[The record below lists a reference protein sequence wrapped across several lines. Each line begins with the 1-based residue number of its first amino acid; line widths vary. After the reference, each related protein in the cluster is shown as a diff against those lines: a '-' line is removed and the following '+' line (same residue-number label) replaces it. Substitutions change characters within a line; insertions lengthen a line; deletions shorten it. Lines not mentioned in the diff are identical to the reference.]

1 MNPAIARIILRYIS
15 GALVAYGVFSPED
28 ANALAFDH
36 QLVADVA
43 IGVGA
48 LITLAVEGFY
58 WLARKFG
65 WRT

>member
-15 GALVAYGVFSPED
+15 GALVAYGLLAPDD
-28 ANALAFDH
+28 ASALAFDH

-48 LITLAVEGFY
+48 VLTFAVEGFY
-58 WLARKFG
+58 WFAKRAG

>member
-1 MNPAIARIILRYIS
+1 MSPAIARIILRYLS
-15 GALVAYGVFSPED
+15 GALVAYGLLAPED
-28 ANALAFDH
+28 AAALAYDP

-48 LITLAVEGFY
+48 ALTFAVEGFY
-58 WLARKFG
+58 WAARKFG